1 MIFGIKMDGNFTRK
15 ARLVAGG
22 HTTETPASSTYSS
35 VVSRETVQVAFL
47 LVALNYLELFA
58 ADVGNA
64 YLNASCQAKIW
75 CRAGKE
81 FGSNEGCI
89 MIIV

>member
-1 MIFGIKMDGNFTRK
+1 MVFDIKMDGKFTRK

-35 VVSRETVQVAFL
+35 VVSRESVRVAFL
-47 LVALNYLELFA
+47 LEVLNDLDVFA

-64 YLNASCQAKIW
+64 YLNAPCREKI
-75 CRAGKE
+75 
-81 FGSNEGCI
+81 
-89 MIIV
+89 